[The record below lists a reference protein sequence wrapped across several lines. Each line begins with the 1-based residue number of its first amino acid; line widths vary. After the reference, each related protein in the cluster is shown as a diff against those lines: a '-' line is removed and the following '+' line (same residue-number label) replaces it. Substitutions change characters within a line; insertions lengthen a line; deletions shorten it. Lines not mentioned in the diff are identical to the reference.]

1 MGEFRLG
8 SEIICSKGKE
18 PVAWSCFGSILGEFE
33 VILSCIGIGIRR
45 LSWPEGSS
53 GGVHP
58 QRLKNYV
65 RVLVYSAGNYSQ

>member
-33 VILSCIGIGIRR
+33 VILSCIGIGSI
-45 LSWPEGSS
+45 LAAAFCAILLLYLDE
-53 GGVHP
+53 
-58 QRLKNYV
+58 
-65 RVLVYSAGNYSQ
+65 